1 MNYEDERR
9 KIDEEQSV
17 ALNQMNDTYNNMI
30 NQSQDFY
37 NAQVQAAKDYA
48 TTQSNL
54 QQQQTDFAIEQI
66 NQQKE
71 QAQKDYLKEQKGA
84 YTDWQ
89 KQSNQYGVNAEQ
101 MAAQGL
107 RNTGYSE
114 SSQVSMYNTYQNRV
128 ATARDSYN
136 KAVLNYDNGIKEA
149 QLQNNAKLAEIA
161 YQALQTQ
168 LSLSLEGFQ
177 YKNTLLQQQMA
188 QQQNIEDRY
197 YGRWQD
203 IINQINEENR
213 LKEEQRQFNAKL
225 AEDRRQFNIAQANKK
240 ASSGGNVS
248 FTEGSFSNT
257 TAPTSNSM
265 VKAIMSPNLSTGKA
279 SSYWAQLS
287 KQVQTEEDLVR
298 LAQQA
303 YKDKKITD
311 KDVDLILKTYGY

>member
-1 MNYEDERR
+1 MEDERF
-9 KIDEEQSV
+9 KKVSEEQSV
-17 ALNQMNDTYNNMI
+17 ALNNMNNTYNNMI
-30 NQSQDFY
+30 NQSDQFY
-37 NAQVQAAKDYA
+37 NAQVQAAQDYGA
-48 TTQSNL
+48 KQTEI
-54 QQQQTDFAIEQI
+54 QQANTDFAIEQI
-66 NQQKE
+66 NQAKE

-84 YTDWQ
+84 YADWQ

-128 ATARDSYN
+128 STARDSYN

-225 AEDRRQFNIAQANKK
+225 AEDRRQFNIAQANK
-240 ASSGGNVS
+240 GVS

>member
-1 MNYEDERR
+1 MEDERF
-9 KIDEEQSV
+9 KKVSEEQSV
-17 ALNQMNDTYNNMI
+17 ALNEMNNQYNNMI
-30 NQSQDFY
+30 NQSDQFY
-37 NAQVQAAKDYA
+37 EAQKQAAQDYGA
-48 TTQSNL
+48 KQTEI
-54 QQQQTDFAIEQI
+54 QQANTDFAIEQI
-66 NQQKE
+66 NQAKE

-84 YTDWQ
+84 YSDWQ

-128 ATARDSYN
+128 STAKESYN
-136 KAVLNYDNGIKEA
+136 RAVLNYDNGIKEA

-188 QQQNIEDRY
+188 QKQNIEDRY
-197 YGRWQD
+197 YSRWQD
-203 IINQINEENR
+203 IINQINEENK

-257 TAPTSNSM
+257 TAPTSNNM

-287 KQVQTEEDLVR
+287 KQVQTEDDLVR

-303 YKDKKITD
+303 YKEGKITD
-311 KDVDLILKTYGY
+311 KDVDKILKVYGY